1 MTLLP
6 ESVAMVELAASYV
19 AGKWVSDAHAG
30 KLDVTSP
37 STGELLGTVGIAG
50 RAGSGLRGRGR
61 PRRAAGLGAGVRR
74 RSRRGAGPT
83 GRRAERPQRRIG
95 RPDDRGD
102 RLAAILE
109 HVRSGHHR
117 GRRAALLRGDHPGLP
132 LLVEAGFDD
141 GRHRRGAS
149 ASRRRGRRHRA
160 VEHAAVHRR
169 VEARSRVSRRM
180 HGGAQARA

>member
-19 AGKWVSDAHAG
+19 AGKWASDAHAG
-30 KLDVTSP
+30 TLDVTSP
-37 STGELLGTVGIAG
+37 TTGELLGTIGVAG
-50 RAGSGLRGRGR
+50 REEVDSAVAAARGAL
-61 PRRAAGLGAGVRR
+61 PAWGAGARR

-83 GRRAERPQRRIG
+83 RRRAERPQRRIG
-95 RPDDRGD
+95 RPDNRGD
-102 RLAAILE
+102 RLAALLE
-109 HVRSGHHR
+109 HVRSGHH
-117 GRRAALLRGDHPGLP
+117 GSRRAALLCGDHPGLS

-169 VEARSRVSRRM
+169 AQDRPCLGRGL
-180 HGGAQARA
+180 HGGAQASA